1 MKLTLSTLLAL
12 ALSGALLSGC
22 GDNAGDGKRAASG
35 GSGKMDQAPTGGTP
49 KERQQDPR
57 STPKQP
63 SSPSKY

>member
-22 GDNAGDGKRAASG
+22 DRPAGDGGRAASG
-35 GSGKMDQAPTGGTP
+35 GSGKMDQSATGGTP

-57 STPKQP
+57 TTPKQP
-63 SSPSKY
+63 SK

>member
-35 GSGKMDQAPTGGTP
+35 SGKMDQAPTGGTP

-57 STPKQP
+57 STPKQS
-63 SSPSKY
+63 SSPSK